1 MGDYKYF
8 TQTTASTYNMSAWS
22 SWIILHRA
30 EFSTRLECKCLRTSR
45 DVSFF
50 CLSFITR
57 TSAPRAAHVFNTP
70 VMVPAWQ
77 QQPVAVELQIVWSA
91 LLTQSNFECI
101 QKQIHSV
108 TVFQH
113 SVKNT
118 SFMTEMKECGT
129 SLCQKIVSSGSSDEV
144 WHQEQYTTKTTN
156 SQLALTVIQ
165 SELAVLVFL
174 IVCRLNDYRM
184 CQSHKDFS
192 SSLKWLTSHVFIVQF
207 LNWSTV
213 VCSTPP

>member
-1 MGDYKYF
+1 MGAVTLVLCGKMGDYKYF
-8 TQTTASTYNMSAWS
+8 TQTTASSYNMSAWS

-50 CLSFITR
+50 CLSLITR

-70 VMVPAWQ
+70 VMVPTWQ

-108 TVFQH
+108 TVVQH
-113 SVKNT
+113 SVKNA
-118 SFMTEMKECGT
+118 SFMIEIALKVDDSRNKNKTIHFYSESKTLTWGVMKECGT
-129 SLCQKIVSSGSSDEV
+129 SLCQKIISSGSSDEV

-156 SQLALTVIQ
+156 SQLALTVITVRA
-165 SELAVLVFL
+165 S
-174 IVCRLNDYRM
+174 
-184 CQSHKDFS
+184 
-192 SSLKWLTSHVFIVQF
+192 WLF
-207 LNWSTV
+207 
-213 VCSTPP
+213 